1 MQKLNILDGRQ
12 RGGSAEGLEL
22 PQEPRA
28 PEQFPQDT
36 GAGPALGDRDSAG
49 DYHQRQYLQLM
60 NV

>member
-12 RGGSAEGLEL
+12 RGGSTEGLEL
-22 PQEPRA
+22 PQEQRA

-49 DYHQRQYLQLM
+49 DNHQCT
-60 NV
+60 